1 MDKNWSLVRLIVGST
16 VILVHLGAVV
26 SVLLLFTTTVSV
38 FSIILQAVL
47 FVLGGISITALYH
60 RAWTHGAVKFHPV
73 VEVLGCLLYT
83 SPSPRDRQKSR
94 MPSSA

>member
-47 FVLGGISITALYH
+47 FVLGGISITAL
-60 RAWTHGAVKFHPV
+60 
-73 VEVLGCLLYT
+73 
-83 SPSPRDRQKSR
+83 
-94 MPSSA
+94 